1 MLSVKDIV
9 ILGMMVFALFLGAG
23 NIIFPPM
30 EGYRSGT
37 QWGYAALGF
46 VLTGVFMPFVTL
58 VIVAIRGRGEELS
71 RDLPKWAEVA
81 FWVTLYLVI
90 GSTFAMPRVTN
101 VAYEMAW
108 LPLNLTDASN
118 PYAHMIFAVIFNV
131 IGMLLM
137 LRHNTIISSVGKFMT
152 PALLVLLIIVAVT
165 VIRIPLSTIN
175 PPSHT
180 YASTP
185 ALAVGLISGYQ
196 TMDVLAATA
205 FGGIVARALA
215 VKGVTQT
222 SYIIK
227 YTMLGGLF
235 SVILLAMLYFS
246 LFYLGATADSVA
258 QDATNGGQIFSR
270 YVNALFGAYGVW
282 IMSAIVMLANLT
294 TLVGVT
300 SACADYFS
308 KFSLRFSYPFWVVL
322 FTLLTIVI
330 SEIGLTTLLRVTIPA
345 LLLIYPIAIM
355 LVVLQLVRARLS
367 SIKLSYYM
375 TLCVTI
381 CFSVLDSLNNIG
393 ILPQRLNESLH
404 QLPLYSEGLAW
415 LLPSFTTL
423 CATMIVAKLRSK
435 TA

>member
-152 PALLVLLIIVAVT
+152 PALLVLLVIVAVT
-165 VIRIPLSTIN
+165 VIRMPLSPIN

-185 ALAVGLISGYQ
+185 ALAVGLISGY
-196 TMDVLAATA
+196 
-205 FGGIVARALA
+205 
-215 VKGVTQT
+215 
-222 SYIIK
+222 
-227 YTMLGGLF
+227 
-235 SVILLAMLYFS
+235 
-246 LFYLGATADSVA
+246 
-258 QDATNGGQIFSR
+258 
-270 YVNALFGAYGVW
+270 
-282 IMSAIVMLANLT
+282 
-294 TLVGVT
+294 
-300 SACADYFS
+300 
-308 KFSLRFSYPFWVVL
+308 
-322 FTLLTIVI
+322 
-330 SEIGLTTLLRVTIPA
+330 
-345 LLLIYPIAIM
+345 
-355 LVVLQLVRARLS
+355 
-367 SIKLSYYM
+367 
-375 TLCVTI
+375 
-381 CFSVLDSLNNIG
+381 
-393 ILPQRLNESLH
+393 
-404 QLPLYSEGLAW
+404 
-415 LLPSFTTL
+415 
-423 CATMIVAKLRSK
+423 
-435 TA
+435 